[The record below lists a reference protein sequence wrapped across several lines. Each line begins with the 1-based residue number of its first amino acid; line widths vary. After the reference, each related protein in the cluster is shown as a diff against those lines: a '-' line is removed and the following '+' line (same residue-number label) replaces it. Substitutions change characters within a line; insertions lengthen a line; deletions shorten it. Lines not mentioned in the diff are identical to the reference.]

1 MHPMLADLSGKTT
14 DEIVKTMND
23 IYKRMAFASR
33 TGNQN
38 MMSQLQNILAS
49 YKEEFSKRQQAEV
62 KAAEDNPIF
71 KDSLDI
77 G

>member
-14 DEIVKTMND
+14 DELVKTMNEL
-23 IYKRMAFASR
+23 YKRMTFASR
-33 TGNQN
+33 SGNQN
-38 MMSQLQNILAS
+38 MMGQLQNILAS

-62 KAAEDNPIF
+62 KAAEENPLF